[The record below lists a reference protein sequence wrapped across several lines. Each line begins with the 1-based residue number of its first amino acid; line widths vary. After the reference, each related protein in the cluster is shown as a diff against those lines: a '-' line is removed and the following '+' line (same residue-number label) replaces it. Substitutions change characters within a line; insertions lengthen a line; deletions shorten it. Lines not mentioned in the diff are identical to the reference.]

1 MSLRQ
6 KAGDGNERA
15 SPEEEDNLCRNQAE
29 SWPLGVLAD
38 EDLGLRRAR
47 KYPTVDSVLLILT
60 NVSNFR
66 RDQYLPSAAFGV

>member
-1 MSLRQ
+1 MFLRQ
-6 KAGDGNERA
+6 KAGNGNERA

-47 KYPTVDSVLLILT
+47 KHPTVGSVLLIPT
-60 NVSNFR
+60 NGSNFC
-66 RDQYLPSAAFGV
+66 RDQHPPSAAFGV